1 MSVVTAETTLRFKD
15 EVTAAIRR
23 DSRVALVVN
32 TKSRRGARAY
42 RHVGR
47 LLAEQGVRLQA
58 DLPVTDPAT
67 GLLPTIERALSLDP
81 DLLILGGGDG
91 SMASAADLLGSVDVA
106 LGVLPLGTTNNFAR
120 SLGLPLTL
128 SGAVRTIAT
137 GKVADVDLGRVVY
150 ADGHTDLFCN
160 LASLGLSVEVAHR
173 VPHRLKRVLGRA
185 AYPLTALTILPE
197 HHAFRATVS
206 WTGADGSAHA
216 QTFWTHQLN
225 IANGRSHAGRPIAR
239 DASIDDG
246 KLVVYRL
253 GGRERSKL
261 SRATVEQVVL
271 GPHRDLAMTPFVV
284 VPEVRVETD
293 RPLGVDVDG
302 EVHGSTPV
310 TISCAP
316 QALRVVMPQAF
327 VDR

>member
-1 MSVVTAETTLRFKD
+1 MTAETPLRPKD

-32 TKSRRGARAY
+32 TRSRRGARAY
-42 RHVGR
+42 RHIGR
-47 LLAEQGVRLQA
+47 LLDEHGVRLQA

-67 GLLPTIERALSLDP
+67 GLLPAIEQALATEP

-91 SMASAADLLGSVDVA
+91 SMASAVDLLHSVDVA

-128 SGAVRTIAT
+128 TGAIRTIAT
-137 GKVADVDLGRVVY
+137 GKVADVDLGCVVY
-150 ADGHTDLFCN
+150 ADGHQDLFCN
-160 LASLGLSVEVAHR
+160 LASLGLSVKVAHR

-197 HHAFRATVS
+197 HHAFEATVT
-206 WTGADGSAHA
+206 WTEPDGSEGS

-225 IANGRSHAGRPIAR
+225 IANGRTHAGRPIAR

-246 KLVVYRL
+246 QLVVYRL

-261 SRATVEQVVL
+261 SRATIEQAVL
-271 GPHRDLAMTPFVV
+271 GPHRDLAMRPFLV

-302 EVHGSTPV
+302 EVRGSTPV

-327 VDR
+327 VDL